1 MAGDPIRFDLSSAG
15 WIVFEFVVRT
25 LFAMRLQCA
34 RLGMTALCLYF
45 TILLLCAT
53 FRLSSLDLQTP
64 IYIFS
69 ICDAAS
75 IPVPRKRNV
84 ASLWLIVLNALHNGI
99 LHVHDTVLVAYQL
112 VFHQH

>member
-1 MAGDPIRFDLSSAG
+1 M
-15 WIVFEFVVRT
+15 RT

-34 RLGMTALCLYF
+34 RLGMTALCLYS

-75 IPVPRKRNV
+75 IPGGKSVV
-84 ASLWLIVLNALHNGI
+84 DCLECATQWDISCT
-99 LHVHDTVLVAYQL
+99 D
-112 VFHQH
+112 